1 MTPDRIII
9 PGRLVGLNEYTRACR
24 SHWSRGSRLKR
35 QQTELVAWYA
45 RAAGARGHEGPVEV
59 TCEWHERD
67 ARRDLDNVAFA
78 AKFVLDGLVMAKV
91 IAGDDQ
97 AHVTGIRHVF
107 AVCPDW
113 PRVVVEV
120 RDAIGGEGR

>member
-24 SHWSRGSRLKR
+24 SHWSRGARLKR

-45 RAAGARGHEGPVEV
+45 RAAGAHGHEGPVEV

-67 ARRDLDNVAFA
+67 ARRDLDNVSFA
-78 AKFVLDGLVMAKV
+78 AKFVLDGLVMAGV

-97 AHVTGIRHVF
+97 AHVTGIEHRFLVS
-107 AVCPDW
+107 PDW

-120 RDAIGGEGR
+120 RDVERKEKR

>member
-1 MTPDRIII
+1 MAKKSYI
-9 PGRLVGLNEYTRACR
+9 
-24 SHWSRGSRLKR
+24 
-35 QQTELVAWYA
+35 
-45 RAAGARGHEGPVEV
+45 
-59 TCEWHERD
+59 
-67 ARRDLDNVAFA
+67 DLDNVAFA

-120 RDAIGGEGR
+120 RDVERKEKR

>member
-1 MTPDRIII
+1 MTDRIII

-45 RAAGARGHEGPVEV
+45 RAAGAHGHEGPVEV

-78 AKFVLDGLVMAKV
+78 AKFVLDGLVMAGV

-97 AHVTGIRHVF
+97 AHVTGIEHRFLVS
-107 AVCPDW
+107 PDY

-120 RDAIGGEGR
+120 RNATGGEGR

>member
-24 SHWSRGSRLKR
+24 AHRAMGARLKR
-35 QQTELVAWYA
+35 EQTELVAWYA
-45 RAAGARGHEGPVEV
+45 RSASLRRHERPVEV

-78 AKFVLDGLVMAKV
+78 AKFVLDGLVMAGV

-97 AHVTGIRHVF
+97 AHVTGIEHRFLVS
-107 AVCPDW
+107 PDW

-120 RDAIGGEGR
+120 RDATGGEGR

>member
-1 MTPDRIII
+1 MN
-9 PGRLVGLNEYTRACR
+9 GV
-24 SHWSRGSRLKR
+24 
-35 QQTELVAWYA
+35 QTCALPIYA
-45 RAAGARGHEGPVEV
+45 RAAGAHGHEGPVEV

-97 AHVTGIRHVF
+97 AHVTGIEHRFLVS
-107 AVCPDW
+107 PDW

-120 RDAIGGEGR
+120 RDATGGEGR